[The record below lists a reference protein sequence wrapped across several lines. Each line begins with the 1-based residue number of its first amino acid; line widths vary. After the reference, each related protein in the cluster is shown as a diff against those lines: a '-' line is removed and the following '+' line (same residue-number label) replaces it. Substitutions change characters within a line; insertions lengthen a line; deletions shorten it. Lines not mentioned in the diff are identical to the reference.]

1 MKRPPFKILP
11 SVRGTYRRDGKFVV
25 GGRLS
30 WAWENLVVA
39 IASGIDGDHEI
50 RRNNGP
56 WYRIEMTVEE
66 AEAALDPEGTFFG
79 RRRVARAR
87 KFRARRTAS

>member
-1 MKRPPFKILP
+1 MKRPPFRILP
-11 SVRGTYRRDGKFVV
+11 SVGGQYRRDGKLVV

-30 WAWENLVVA
+30 FAWENLVMA
-39 IASGIDGDHEI
+39 IACGLEGVHEI
-50 RRNNGP
+50 RRERGP

-66 AEAALDPEGTFFG
+66 AEQTLDSSGDFFG

-87 KFRARRTAS
+87 AFRARRA